1 MPWSTGLTRQK
12 IPYKYQSTV
21 VSPRDQSTVQ
31 PSKDRHPITRPTVR
45 LPMTRPTRAKTVRS
59 PPKIVSFISTA
70 LTFIS
75 NTVITPQEYI
85 KLISD
90 LKLGVIESLVLKQRG
105 KIIVIRLS
113 SCLSTLLPR
122 LGETLTA
129 YYDKEGTVIAVPFTI
144 TLCTDIKPAV
154 SSFDE
159 EVVIKLARSH
169 ETYGGSRKRAY

>member
-1 MPWSTGLTRQK
+1 MPWSTSSVHK
-12 IPYKYQSTV
+12 KNPPNHQSTV
-21 VSPRDQSTVQ
+21 VPPRGRS
-31 PSKDRHPITRPTVR
+31 
-45 LPMTRPTRAKTVRS
+45 TRAKTVRS

-129 YYDKEGTVIAVPFTI
+129 YYDKEGTVIAVPFTV

-159 EVVIKLARSH
+159 EVVINLASS
-169 ETYGGSRKRAY
+169 TYGGSRKRTY